1 MVYNKKTFEGVLKAL
16 SEAHG
21 FDYEEAHGVMMRAC
35 SSSSSSSCSSPK
47 SSCSS
52 SLSSAKSVRPGL
64 VLPWCGKS
72 VEGWCSGLRLNHGLL
87 SQCTNKAEGLC
98 KTCGKHA
105 DGDGRPTYGLVSDR
119 VAWDLEHPSSPFR
132 NHKGKAC
139 KSYGVVMEKL
149 GLSREM
155 AETEAR
161 RFGLTIPEKEFEVRK
176 AQKGRPRK
184 SPSVSDSEDE
194 KPKTKRGRGRPRKM
208 AKEVHG
214 ATGDDLI
221 AKLLATATEVVVEE
235 AKAET
240 PKVVVEEAKVET
252 PQVVVEE
259 AKAETP
265 KAETPKAKSP
275 KAKSPK
281 AKTPKAKSPTMKEL
295 KEQCKAA
302 GLKVTGNKSEL
313 MARLADAAEMK
324 KDPTPVE
331 ENELVVQKPETKMEV
346 NDEEEEEEEE
356 EETLEVSNWTCPA
369 DNKNYLKS
377 ADGEVFDPDTQEQ
390 VGIWNEA
397 TQTIDE
403 VEDDD
408 DC

>member
-1 MVYNKKTFEGVLKAL
+1 
-16 SEAHG
+16 
-21 FDYEEAHGVMMRAC
+21 
-35 SSSSSSSCSSPK
+35 
-47 SSCSS
+47 
-52 SLSSAKSVRPGL
+52 
-64 VLPWCGKS
+64 
-72 VEGWCSGLRLNHGLL
+72 
-87 SQCTNKAEGLC
+87 
-98 KTCGKHA
+98 
-105 DGDGRPTYGLVSDR
+105 
-119 VAWDLEHPSSPFR
+119 
-132 NHKGKAC
+132 
-139 KSYGVVMEKL
+139 
-149 GLSREM
+149 
-155 AETEAR
+155 
-161 RFGLTIPEKEFEVRK
+161 
-176 AQKGRPRK
+176 
-184 SPSVSDSEDE
+184 
-194 KPKTKRGRGRPRKM
+194 
-208 AKEVHG
+208 
-214 ATGDDLI
+214 
-221 AKLLATATEVVVEE
+221 E